1 MKIAVCDDEKIFSE
15 MMREVLEQYFRSLD
29 VEIRTF
35 SSGTALLREVKK
47 DPYAYFCIFLDIE
60 MPVLSGIETAEELK
74 KERISVPVILLTSH
88 EEYALRGYEVGAFRF
103 LVKPVNLEKLYHALE
118 AAEKQKVLE
127 QRLIVSQDGRE
138 YYLPLNQI
146 LYFKSENVYIVIYT
160 ETGHYLIRKKLK
172 EQCKELPELQ
182 FFQVHR
188 SYIVNMSKVQAYDGK
203 EVVLADGTRVPVGRG
218 RRAAFQK
225 AAARFL
231 KECG

>member
-1 MKIAVCDDEKIFSE
+1 M
-15 MMREVLEQYFRSLD
+15 
-29 VEIRTF
+29 
-35 SSGTALLREVKK
+35 
-47 DPYAYFCIFLDIE
+47 
-60 MPVLSGIETAEELK
+60 
-74 KERISVPVILLTSH
+74 ILLTSH

-182 FFQVHR
+182 FFR
-188 SYIVNMSKVQAYDGK
+188 CTGAI
-203 EVVLADGTRVPVGRG
+203 LLIC
-218 RRAAFQK
+218 QK
-225 AAARFL
+225 CRL
-231 KECG
+231 MMEKK

>member
-1 MKIAVCDDEKIFSE
+1 M
-15 MMREVLEQYFRSLD
+15 
-29 VEIRTF
+29 
-35 SSGTALLREVKK
+35 
-47 DPYAYFCIFLDIE
+47 
-60 MPVLSGIETAEELK
+60 
-74 KERISVPVILLTSH
+74 
-88 EEYALRGYEVGAFRF
+88 
-103 LVKPVNLEKLYHALE
+103 
-118 AAEKQKVLE
+118 
-127 QRLIVSQDGRE
+127 
-138 YYLPLNQI
+138 NQI